1 MKGAAMVPQ
10 FIRVCV
16 REREEVYIRL
26 SSISKIEVRYA
37 MLGENRK
44 AYECS
49 RKRGMTDPSAVRVY
63 TIFAAGQKYTLAA
76 NPGSRTMQVLEELCK
91 NAIKDD

>member
-1 MKGAAMVPQ
+1 MVPQ

-16 REREEVYIRL
+16 RDRKEVYIRL

-37 MLGENRK
+37 MMGEDHK

-49 RKRGMTDPSAVRVY
+49 LKRGLADPEAVRIY
-63 TIFAAGQKYTLAA
+63 TIFAGGEKYTLAA
-76 NPGSRTMQVLEELCK
+76 NPGSRTMRALEEIYK